1 MKLCPSCKTAAKC
14 KAAGK
19 CLKKAS
25 GGAIEA
31 SANMGQPS
39 TYYSGGGTVYTGRK

>member
-19 CLKKAS
+19 CLKKAA
-25 GGAIEA
+25 GGAV
-31 SANMGQPS
+31 SPMGQPS
-39 TYYSGGGTVYTGRK
+39 TYYSVGGTVYTGRK